1 MSLEARN
8 LIYKFIAESDS
19 DKIGGMSLVS
29 IFLSEYRARNAEEAE
44 ELLLSLGEILEHDPG
59 PRLAASVW
67 LVEALAVNDV
77 HSSVVG
83 AKLRK
88 RLASMESDSN
98 LLAASEGDLLEALRK
113 ADLALYA
120 AEKRS
125 NSR

>member
-19 DKIGGMSLVS
+19 DKVGGMSLVS
-29 IFLSEYRARNAEEAE
+29 IFLSEYRARNSDEAE
-44 ELLLSLGEILEHDPG
+44 ELLLSLGEILEHDSG

-98 LLAASEGDLLEALRK
+98 LLAASEGDLREALRK

-120 AEKRS
+120 ADKRS
-125 NSR
+125 NSQ